1 MKKVILA
8 VLFALFILPFGYLVL
23 LSVASSW
30 RFPEVFPSQNLS
42 LIHWASLSRT
52 GVDWLSSLATSAL
65 VAGVVGCLST
75 TAGFLSSHVLSIH
88 SSRKLWITLAYFPYA
103 FSPVIYAYC
112 LSFMFNVL
120 DLTGTL
126 GGVLIAQFIL
136 TYPFA
141 VLFFF
146 NHFDQQ
152 LREME
157 ALARTLGSSTTVVFW
172 KILLP
177 ISKHTL
183 LICFFQVFLI
193 SWFDYGLT
201 SVIGLGQVK
210 TLSIMVYQYIGE
222 ANIHVAA
229 IAACLLSFPP
239 LVLLWFNHQFVFK
252 KV

>member
-1 MKKVILA
+1 MKKIILA
-8 VLFALFILPFGYLVL
+8 ILFALFILPFGYLLL
-23 LSVASSW
+23 LSLASSW
-30 RFPEVFPSQNLS
+30 RFPEVFPGQNLS
-42 LIHWASLSRT
+42 FIHWISL
-52 GVDWLSSLATSAL
+52 GNAGINWMSSLATSTIIAL
-65 VAGVVGCLST
+65 IVGGLST
-75 TAGFLSSHVLSIH
+75 TAGFLSSRILSTH
-88 SSRKLWITLAYFPYA
+88 PARSLWLMLAYFPYA

-112 LSFMFNVL
+112 LSFLFNIL
-120 DLTGTL
+120 NLAGTFW
-126 GGVLIAQFIL
+126 GVLIAQFIL

-141 VLFFF
+141 VLLFF
-146 NHFDQQ
+146 NHFDRQ

-157 ALARTLGSSTTVVFW
+157 AVARTLGSSTSAVFW

-177 ISKHTL
+177 ISKNTL

-201 SVIGLGQVK
+201 AVIGLGQVK

-239 LVLLWFNHQFVFK
+239 LILLWFNNQFVFK

>member
-1 MKKVILA
+1 M
-8 VLFALFILPFGYLVL
+8 FALFMLPFGYLVL
-23 LSVASSW
+23 LSLASSW
-30 RFPEVFPSQNLS
+30 RFPELFPSQQLNLF
-42 LIHWASLSRT
+42 HWASLGNT
-52 GVDWLSSLATSAL
+52 GVNWVSSLATSTIMAL
-65 VAGVVGCLST
+65 IVGGLST
-75 TAGFLSSHVLSIH
+75 TAGFLSSRILSAH
-88 SSRKLWITLAYFPYA
+88 PSRNLWLILTYFPYA

-112 LSFMFNVL
+112 LSFLFNVL
-120 DLTGTL
+120 NLKGSL
-126 GGVLIAQFIL
+126 WGVLLAQFML

-141 VLFFF
+141 VLLFF
-146 NHFDQQ
+146 NHFDRQ
-152 LREME
+152 LCAME
-157 ALARTLGSSTTVVFW
+157 ALAGTLGSPTSVVFW

-177 ISKHTL
+177 ISKHNL

-239 LVLLWFNHQFVFK
+239 LILLWFNHQFVFK